1 MHDRLHSTQTY
12 WIRYVAEGPENCVL
26 MSLSGVSDRIHLR
39 TPGTIHSVN
48 HCHINFS
55 LQHFILP
62 LLTSQI
68 FNLNGSNAVSQLT
81 MRKEVQSQ
89 PQFQFSLFVSPIS
102 PYPSYNSCY
111 SPNRKCC
118 LLTKK
123 VISWVSDYKLEYLLQ
138 EALVMNTI
146 IYTICV
152 LAWFARTQILAPN
165 TASKLGML
173 LPDKWLVDLKFLG
186 PKSFI
191 CHCSTST

>member
-1 MHDRLHSTQTY
+1 
-12 WIRYVAEGPENCVL
+12 

-102 PYPSYNSCY
+102 PHPSYNSCY

-173 LPDKWLVDLKFLG
+173 LPDK
-186 PKSFI
+186 
-191 CHCSTST
+191 